1 MEQKETQRKIRSLIQ
16 LDIDATHAYQHAI
29 DKTEHRVVRDQLILF
44 QKDHERH
51 VRELSAK
58 LVRMG
63 EKAPDSPDLKGYLI
77 EGFTGLRSST
87 GTKGALKAMQTN
99 EKLTNRKYEEAAK
112 EDFPPEI
119 RSLIES
125 NRQDEAKHLRYV
137 EQMLAEKVWETQ
149 QPTRSATMHDQ
160 LFNTLKTDH
169 DEVKKIFTRIRE
181 SESTSERR
189 NLVDTLRKE
198 ILPHMIAEEKI
209 VYASLRERKE
219 PWSDALEGLEEHHA
233 AQMVLREL
241 AAMSPEDER
250 FRAKATVLKEMVEH
264 HFREEEDKIFRHLKE
279 VLSEDKAG
287 EVLDSFNRE
296 KELAQT
302 KYPNIPSVT
311 SEQPEIR
318 VH

>member
-1 MEQKETQRKIRSLIQ
+1 
-16 LDIDATHAYQHAI
+16 
-29 DKTEHRVVRDQLILF
+29 
-44 QKDHERH
+44 
-51 VRELSAK
+51 
-58 LVRMG
+58 
-63 EKAPDSPDLKGYLI
+63 
-77 EGFTGLRSST
+77 
-87 GTKGALKAMQTN
+87 
-99 EKLTNRKYEEAAK
+99 
-112 EDFPPEI
+112 
-119 RSLIES
+119 
-125 NRQDEAKHLRYV
+125 
-137 EQMLAEKVWETQ
+137 MLAEKVWETQ

-233 AQMVLREL
+233 AQMVLQEL

>member
-1 MEQKETQRKIRSLIQ
+1 MEQKEIHRKIRSLIQ
-16 LDIDATHAYQHAI
+16 LDIDAVHAYQQAI
-29 DKTEHRVVRDQLILF
+29 DKTEHRGVRDQLNLF
-44 QKDHERH
+44 RKDHERH

-58 LVRMG
+58 LVGMG

-77 EGFTGLRSST
+77 EGFTSLRSST

-137 EQMLAEKVWETQ
+137 EQVLAEKVWETH
-149 QPTRSATMHDQ
+149 QPTRNSTMHDQ
-160 LFNTLKTDH
+160 LFKTLKKDH
-169 DEVKKIFTRIRE
+169 EEVKKIFTRIRE
-181 SESTSERR
+181 SESSSERR
-189 NLVDTLRKE
+189 SLVDTLRKE

-219 PWSDALEGLEEHHA
+219 LWSDALEGLEEHHA
-233 AQMVLREL
+233 AQMILREL

-264 HFREEEDKIFRHLKE
+264 HVREEEDKNFRDLKE
-279 VLSEDKAG
+279 VLDENKAG
-287 EVLDSFNRE
+287 QILDSFNRE
-296 KELAQT
+296 KELAQS

>member
-1 MEQKETQRKIRSLIQ
+1 MEQKEIQKKIRSLIQ
-16 LDIDATHAYQHAI
+16 LDIDATHAYQQAI
-29 DKTEHRVVRDQLILF
+29 EKIEHREVRDQLVIF
-44 QKDHERH
+44 RKDHERH
-51 VRELSAK
+51 VTELSAK
-58 LVRMG
+58 LVGMG

-87 GTKGALKAMQTN
+87 GTKGALKAMQAN
-99 EKLTNRKYEEAAK
+99 EKLTNRKYAEAAK
-112 EDFPPEI
+112 ENFPAEI
-119 RSLIES
+119 RSIIEN
-125 NRQDEAKHLRYV
+125 NRQDEAKHLRYI
-137 EQMLAEKVWETQ
+137 EQVIAEKVWETQ
-149 QPTRSATMHDQ
+149 QPTGRTTMHDQ
-160 LFNTLKTDH
+160 LFRTLKTDH
-169 DEVKKIFTRIRE
+169 DEVKKAFTRIRE
-181 SESTSERR
+181 SESASERR
-189 NLVDTLRKE
+189 SLIDTLRKE
-198 ILPHMIAEEKI
+198 ILPHMIAEEKV

-219 PWSDALEGLEEHHA
+219 PWSDALEALEEHHA